1 MNREP
6 YEPDPNQTVRHRVP
20 HPEQP
25 PPQERQEAPL
35 TRRLPFTPDMLP
47 DVPLY
52 ETKPPKSA
60 WWWMIVAGG
69 LLLLVAVVA
78 VGVLLWVRGQAS

>member
-1 MNREP
+1 
-6 YEPDPNQTVRHRVP
+6 
-20 HPEQP
+20 
-25 PPQERQEAPL
+25 
-35 TRRLPFTPDMLP
+35 MLP